1 MIELDKLTE
10 EQSDALYESQVLDPN
25 LLDVGDYFEE
35 KGKDEQQ
42 EGN

>member
-10 EQSDALYESQVLDPN
+10 EQSDTLYESQVLDPN
-25 LLDVGDYFEE
+25 PLDVGDSFEE

-42 EGN
+42 DGN